1 MAYNQDSV
9 SIVCVSSNRSLP
21 RAGARDIHLFSSPVS
36 SQSTDLPNSRL
47 MASSTAP
54 PGSFAVSK
62 EERLVY
68 RSSPVEEIG
77 QIAGIRNGRLRQ
89 EPEAVQVLRLTEKQ
103 MAKRKE
109 KGEGDKSPPL
119 LTSEV
124 AYSPAIAPKSNR
136 HSQSPSGSG
145 HQPRVRQVGRL
156 ATDRGG
162 EEIIRPAP
170 SASAGHIETGCETTS
185 WRESKRRRSS
195 KTVVLLQMRCRNL
208 LGRIAGVSQSRPA
221 LSVISREFG
230 RMFDWLRTRE
240 EKELVGNDTHRVAP
254 KRVARLGPAQ
264 RSR

>member
-54 PGSFAVSK
+54 PGSFAGSK

-103 MAKRKE
+103 MAKWKE

-124 AYSPAIAPKSNR
+124 AYSPAIAPNQTDTAKAR
-136 HSQSPSGSG
+136 
-145 HQPRVRQVGRL
+145 VGR
-156 ATDRGG
+156 A
-162 EEIIRPAP
+162 
-170 SASAGHIETGCETTS
+170 
-185 WRESKRRRSS
+185 
-195 KTVVLLQMRCRNL
+195 
-208 LGRIAGVSQSRPA
+208 
-221 LSVISREFG
+221 ISREFG
-230 RMFDWLRTRE
+230 KSVDWLLTGE
-240 EKELVGNDTHRVAP
+240 EKKSSDRLPPQAP
-254 KRVARLGPAQ
+254 GT
-264 RSR
+264 SRRAAKPRPGVS